1 MFNNTKNT
9 IAASEMI
16 TNLEKSGKIGSK
28 SAVEKIKKAI
38 AEYNQ
43 SNEILIIALMLK
55 SKNLKVEGKKE
66 FQEEYPI
73 ENDDYALTYKNVIE
87 KLKFTGKKEED
98 VNKLKKNLL
107 DEKVVSDIVKNKH
120 LVLEDDKPYMEV
132 LIKENRYLDFGKF
145 WLDLAK

>member
-28 SAVEKIKKAI
+28 SAVEKIKNAI
-38 AEYNQ
+38 AEYNK

>member
-28 SAVEKIKKAI
+28 SAVEKIKNAI

-66 FQEEYPI
+66 FQEEYLI

>member
-1 MFNNTKNT
+1 MFNNNKNT

-16 TNLEKSGKIGSK
+16 VNLEKSGKIGSK
-28 SAVEKIKKAI
+28 GAVEKIKKAI

-73 ENDDYALTYKNVIE
+73 ENNDYALTYKNIIE
-87 KLKFTGKKEED
+87 KLKLTGKNEED

>member
-28 SAVEKIKKAI
+28 GAVEKIKKAI

-73 ENDDYALTYKNVIE
+73 ENNDYALTYKNVIE

-107 DEKVVSDIVKNKH
+107 EEKVVSDIVKNKH
-120 LVLEDDKPYMEV
+120 LVLEDEKPYMEV

>member
-28 SAVEKIKKAI
+28 GAVEKIKKAI

-73 ENDDYALTYKNVIE
+73 ENNDYALTYKNVIE

-120 LVLEDDKPYMEV
+120 LVLEDEKPYMEV

>member
-28 SAVEKIKKAI
+28 GAVEKIKKAI

-120 LVLEDDKPYMEV
+120 LVLEDEKPYMEV

>member
-1 MFNNTKNT
+1 MFNNNKNT

-16 TNLEKSGKIGSK
+16 VNLEKSGKIGSK
-28 SAVEKIKKAI
+28 GAVEKIKKAI

-73 ENDDYALTYKNVIE
+73 ENNDYALTYKNVIE

-107 DEKVVSDIVKNKH
+107 EEKVVSDIVKNKH
-120 LVLEDDKPYMEV
+120 LVLEDEKPYMEV

>member
-28 SAVEKIKKAI
+28 GAVEKIKKAI

>member
-28 SAVEKIKKAI
+28 SAVEKIKNAI

-107 DEKVVSDIVKNKH
+107 DEKVISDIVKNKH

>member
-28 SAVEKIKKAI
+28 GAVEKIKKAI

-73 ENDDYALTYKNVIE
+73 EKNDYALTYKNVIE

-120 LVLEDDKPYMEV
+120 LVLEDEKPYMEV

>member
-28 SAVEKIKKAI
+28 SAVEKIKNAI
-38 AEYNQ
+38 TEYNQ

>member
-87 KLKFTGKKEED
+87 KLKFTGKKEEE